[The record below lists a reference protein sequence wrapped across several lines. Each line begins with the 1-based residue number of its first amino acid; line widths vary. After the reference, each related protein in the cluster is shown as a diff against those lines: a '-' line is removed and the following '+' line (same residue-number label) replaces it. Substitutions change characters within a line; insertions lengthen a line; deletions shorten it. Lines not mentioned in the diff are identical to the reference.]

1 MSIHKKEGN
10 SEQHLIISK
19 SKEKRPM
26 KKQTQKMIIAAAMAT
41 LLLAMFACSTTPKTQ
56 SQKDAQRDSIR
67 AMTQQTLASLYKEEP
82 AAKSAVAGAAG
93 YAVFSDFGFKVMFLG
108 GAHGKGMTVGK
119 AAKQETFMKMTELQ
133 PGLGVGAEKFRLVL
147 IFENPEAYN
156 QFVTSGWEFGANA
169 MAAAKSG
176 SEGGGAAGAVS
187 FSEGVKIYQL
197 DDKGAIVGVSITG
210 AKYSKIED
218 LN

>member
-1 MSIHKKEGN
+1 MN
-10 SEQHLIISK
+10 
-19 SKEKRPM
+19 
-26 KKQTQKMIIAAAMAT
+26 KQTQKMIIVAVMVT
-41 LLLAMFACSTTPKTQ
+41 LFLTMFACSTTPKTQ

-82 AAKSAVAGAAG
+82 AAKGAVASAAG
-93 YAVFSDFGFKVMFLG
+93 YAVFSDFGFKVMFMG
-108 GAHGKGMTVGK
+108 GAHGKGMVVGK
-119 AAKQETFMKMTELQ
+119 AAKQETFMKMTEFQ

-147 IFENPEAYN
+147 ILENPKTYN
-156 QFVTSGWEFGANA
+156 QFVTSGWEFGAHA

-187 FSEGVKIYQL
+187 FSEGVKMYQL
-197 DDKGAIVGVSITG
+197 DDTGAIVGVSITG
-210 AKYSKIED
+210 AKYSKTED